1 MKDYDKLEYKCF
13 KYHKIGHFKKDYP
26 EWEGNDD
33 FGQFVVALE
42 DYENAGALV
51 DSSLEEDGV
60 SHLENFDTCKLNII
74 KNG

>member
-1 MKDYDKLEYKCF
+1 M
-13 KYHKIGHFKKDYP
+13 
-26 EWEGNDD
+26 
-33 FGQFVVALE
+33 VALE

-60 SHLENFDTCKLNII
+60 SQLENFDTCKLNII